1 MDRKRS
7 ERDQAVNQEPPL
19 EETQDRAATP
29 GREEGEHFTNVTISG
44 PGASD
49 FIAASGGLDRPETS
63 AATKGMAQTRDD
75 GLLSDRR
82 RLEPQLE
89 PSATD
94 PETGAP
100 PRDPLNRI

>member
-1 MDRKRS
+1 MAGKGEQR
-7 ERDQAVNQEPPL
+7 EQASNQEPPL
-19 EETQDRAATP
+19 EETQDRAATA
-29 GREEGEHFTNVTISG
+29 GREESEHFTNVTISG
-44 PGASD
+44 PGAAD

-63 AATKGMAQTRDD
+63 ATKGMAQTRDE
-75 GLLSDRR
+75 GLLRDGR

-89 PSATD
+89 PSDSD